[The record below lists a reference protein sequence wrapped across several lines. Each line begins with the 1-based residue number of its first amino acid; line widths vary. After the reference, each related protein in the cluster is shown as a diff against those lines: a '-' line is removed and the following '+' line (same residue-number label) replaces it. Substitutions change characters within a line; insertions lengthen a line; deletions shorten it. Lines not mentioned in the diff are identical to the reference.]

1 MSLIVAG
8 DGFLS
13 RQISKVDFQP
23 NTARPQPTM
32 PPDISQEDF
41 EHVDDVQIS
50 CMPRSQLPTV
60 LSSYEK
66 TIGRS
71 SVGES

>member
-1 MSLIVAG
+1 
-8 DGFLS
+8 
-13 RQISKVDFQP
+13 
-23 NTARPQPTM
+23 M

-71 SVGES
+71 SVGVRYRGQDSCFACDDIAEYLLSWH